1 MVFENSIVCQFVF
14 GCVFAGVLAVPLCC
28 FGVWLVCA
36 GGCMIFCSCFL
47 VLGFASSGPGTVFV
61 FVFWLGLGFSRPGFD
76 LFVESLILAQDERW
90 RRA

>member
-1 MVFENSIVCQFVF
+1 MPVVFWLCVCWCV
-14 GCVFAGVLAVPLCC
+14 GCALC

-47 VLGFASSGPGTVFV
+47 VLGFASSGPGTVFC